1 MRSAVS
7 SLIANSPNTRV
18 SMAKFVLLAICA
30 IVSMLCRSR
39 AEISPAQTPLA
50 RAAQWGAAYR

>member
-7 SLIANSPNTRV
+7 SLIADSPNTRV

-50 RAAQWGAAYR
+50 RAAQ